1 MDALSILDHVTAAW
15 RVVGSV
21 PMMVALVLLAAILAA
36 VGGLV
41 SWKMRV
47 FGAMVGGMVVN
58 ALAKAQGAG
67 YEVALAAMLVV
78 TALGAALGSLGLIV
92 RLMAVKRR

>member
-1 MDALSILDHVTAAW
+1 
-15 RVVGSV
+15 
-21 PMMVALVLLAAILAA
+21 MMVALVLLAAILAA

-58 ALAKAQGAG
+58 ALVKAQGAG
-67 YEVALAAMLVV
+67 YEAALAAMLVV

-92 RLMAVKRR
+92 RLMALKRR